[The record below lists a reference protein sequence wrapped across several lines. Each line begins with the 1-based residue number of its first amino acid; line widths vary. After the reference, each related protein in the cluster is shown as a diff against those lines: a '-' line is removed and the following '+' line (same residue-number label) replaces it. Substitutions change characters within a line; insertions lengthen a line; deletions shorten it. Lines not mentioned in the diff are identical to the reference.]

1 MERFICD
8 DFIPNEEDLVMAR
21 VMTTGIITT
30 DVSLPPITFT
40 VVDVGGQ
47 RNERRKWIHCFSDV
61 NGIVF
66 VVNLAGYE
74 EGA

>member
-1 MERFICD
+1 MAE
-8 DFIPNEEDLVMAR
+8 DFVPNEDDLIMAR

-30 DVSLPPITFT
+30 DIPLAPLTFT

-61 NGIVF
+61 NAIVF
-66 VVNLAGYE
+66 VVNLAG
-74 EGA
+74 